1 MIYYGDVLVCK
12 LIKNIGLFKKN
23 FEHIGLC
30 EWTILLPEDMC
41 YKLKIAEA
49 STGTSLGVGLGSP
62 KALKIVQTI
71 AVDLSRLPQSNG
83 KVLFLKTLFALD
95 VGHRSINFN

>member
-1 MIYYGDVLVCK
+1 MIYYGDALVCK

-41 YKLKIAEA
+41 YKLKIAEPR
-49 STGTSLGVGLGSP
+49 TGYLL
-62 KALKIVQTI
+62 
-71 AVDLSRLPQSNG
+71 
-83 KVLFLKTLFALD
+83 
-95 VGHRSINFN
+95 RSWSWKSQGTENSADYCC